1 MWLPRLLSVSSTVRV
16 TRSSASM
23 MVQGASKAIGQC
35 QSSAAK
41 PRRSHLKLLRC
52 SLGWWVWG
60 PEVVGGSFSPSK
72 EKEDRGLISQG
83 RSPIRVRAPNFM
95 RIPMKRPPN
104 RLCVSNMAVYFTWV
118 QAGWVRKESAKGGGL
133 SLVLISLGIGSGG
146 RSNVCGQ
153 GVDLTK
159 YILKVGGELQRTFL
173 RVGEITKYI
182 DRLGWGR
189 NKLQWWNVI
198 S

>member
-104 RLCVSNMAVYFTWV
+104 RLCVSSMAVYFTWG
-118 QAGWVRKESAKGGGL
+118 QAGWVWKRSQWREMGGGPFYRIWVGKGKLRSKGVVLWRAGVGVTRSSVGKLL
-133 SLVLISLGIGSGG
+133 SQDESGKGIS
-146 RSNVCGQ
+146 Q
-153 GVDLTK
+153 GND
-159 YILKVGGELQRTFL
+159 
-173 RVGEITKYI
+173 
-182 DRLGWGR
+182 
-189 NKLQWWNVI
+189 N